1 MYEELSGKT
10 VLITGAGRLQGIGAS
25 IARRLAAEGCN
36 VMLTDVGERSG
47 PQTSEDVLT
56 PSDSLN
62 QIAREICEA
71 GGVAAAMTCNV
82 LVEDDVERAC
92 RLTKKKFGS
101 LDILVNNAGIGYLM
115 QPLTKISSENW
126 DAVLGV
132 NLKGAFLATKHASL
146 IMISQGSGGR
156 IINIASQ
163 AAKSGFPHAAA
174 YVSSKHGLIGLT
186 RVSAIELG
194 EHEITANAICP
205 NQITT
210 GLGEWQNDYFSKKFG
225 QSLEEYMTNMR
236 SRIPLGR
243 PGLTEDISN
252 TCAFLCSDQAR
263 YITGESMNVSGG
275 EEMH

>member
-36 VMLTDVGERSG
+36 VMLTDVGEGSG
-47 PQTSEDVLT
+47 SQTSEDGLT

-62 QIAREICEA
+62 QIAREICES

-82 LVEDDVERAC
+82 LAEDDVERAC

-115 QPLTKISSENW
+115 QPLTEISSENW

-146 IMISQGSGGR
+146 IMIGQGSGGR

-194 EHEITANAICP
+194 EHKITANAICP
-205 NQITT
+205 NHITT
-210 GLGEWQNDYFSKKFG
+210 GLGEWQNDYFSKNFG
-225 QSLEEYMTNMR
+225 QSLEEYMKNMA

-243 PGLTEDISN
+243 PGLTEDIAN
-252 TCAFLCSDQAR
+252 TCAFLCSDQAH